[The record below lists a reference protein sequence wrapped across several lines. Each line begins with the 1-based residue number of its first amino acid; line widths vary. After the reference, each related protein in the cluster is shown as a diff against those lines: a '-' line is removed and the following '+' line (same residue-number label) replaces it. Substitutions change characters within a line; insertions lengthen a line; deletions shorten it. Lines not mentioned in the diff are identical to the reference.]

1 MDFSESS
8 VSSWVQGVVTT
19 PVDREDI
26 QQQASANTREQFR
39 ESLDLERAVEDAV
52 MGHQEDQSKI
62 ADYFFSSTAQREE
75 IIRNISDLVY
85 SRVRNDAELGE

>member
-1 MDFSESS
+1 M
-8 VSSWVQGVVTT
+8 QGVVTIL
-19 PVDREDI
+19 VDREDI
-26 QQQASANTREQFR
+26 QQQARANTREQFR

-62 ADYFFSSTAQREE
+62 ADCFFSSTAQREE

-85 SRVRNDAELGE
+85 SRVRNDADLGE